1 MSPPTRSICARPA
14 ARTPRSRSPS
24 VRSRRSSWSDP
35 GRFSLKHSPG
45 RLRRA
50 PPEGD
55 GIDMEGVLAV
65 TFIFGGGT
73 AFLLAISPIGR
84 AIAER
89 IRAHGA
95 VPMQDPE
102 LLAEVDALRRDV
114 SELQERVDFAERLL
128 AQSQERQQVGKGGPE

>member
-1 MSPPTRSICARPA
+1 M
-14 ARTPRSRSPS
+14 
-24 VRSRRSSWSDP
+24 
-35 GRFSLKHSPG
+35 
-45 RLRRA
+45 
-50 PPEGD
+50 
-55 GIDMEGVLAV
+55 DMEGVLAV

-73 AFLLAISPIGR
+73 AFLLAISPIGK

-102 LLAEVDALRRDV
+102 LLAEVDALRRDL

-128 AQSQERQQVGKGGPE
+128 ARTQERQQVGKGGLD

>member
-1 MSPPTRSICARPA
+1 
-14 ARTPRSRSPS
+14 
-24 VRSRRSSWSDP
+24 
-35 GRFSLKHSPG
+35 
-45 RLRRA
+45 
-50 PPEGD
+50 
-55 GIDMEGVLAV
+55 MEGVLAV

-95 VPMQDPE
+95 IPMQDPE

-114 SELQERVDFAERLL
+114 SELQERVDFTERLL
-128 AQSQERQQVGKGGPE
+128 AQSQERQQVGQGGVEK

>member
-1 MSPPTRSICARPA
+1 M
-14 ARTPRSRSPS
+14 
-24 VRSRRSSWSDP
+24 
-35 GRFSLKHSPG
+35 
-45 RLRRA
+45 
-50 PPEGD
+50 
-55 GIDMEGVLAV
+55 DMEGILAI

-73 AFLLAISPIGR
+73 AFLLAMSPIGR

-114 SELQERVDFAERLL
+114 SELQERVDFTERLL
-128 AQSQERQQVGKGGPE
+128 AQSQERQQVGKGGLE